1 MGRPTRLKKCS
12 YLLGIW
18 LFSLSGLHAA
28 DKMPFLY
35 KVGALPVQTEKIDRK
50 EAGVSPLLAL
60 YTEIF
65 SAALRD
71 SHRFALIEEGV
82 VAAHWENPE
91 EREKWVATEEISG
104 LVCLT
109 LTADTDT
116 VHVLLRLLSPD
127 RLDVWLQ
134 EMTTWEKT
142 EFFQVDASIIE
153 KRLRTSL
160 YALLNRLPLDV
171 TISAVQGN
179 LLTITGGNAQG
190 LTVGDHV
197 DLIRAHIRTRSPAT
211 QSWESF
217 TVEKVGQARI
227 LEVEETTAVAQ
238 LLAVSEVGA
247 LSVGDGIV
255 LPNMPSRH
263 FFQLAENRIQ
273 PPAPTVA
280 PSTPPSAATT
290 ENISTEKGGSAASAA
305 VKPATPLAQKMEKGV
320 ERVGEAILQTPQ
332 NINQLVKRMV
342 EELTA
347 DAGLRLLRFSG
358 PFDSSTKFLWYL
370 PLNTLGIS
378 AKRHLYEHF
387 YYAVGLGGGLGS
399 TKEGGSYT
407 GYYGDTRVYW
417 EQAFPTPFHGIERWQ
432 VGGIGA
438 VEGLSVHG
446 DIFGGFDAVQG
457 GIFGSLL
464 GHFAYERS
472 AGSTEQG
479 VVAPNRETLQIPWF
493 AEFHL
498 TPLTLGRLG
507 YEGTQH
513 TLGSSLGWKVVG
525 GAFWPKMYEI
535 NWGASV
541 EYGRQNLADTHSTV
555 TSVGTTAIKVLANW
569 KY

>member
-1 MGRPTRLKKCS
+1 MGRPTPLRRCS

-18 LFSLSGLHAA
+18 LFAISGLHAA
-28 DKMPFLY
+28 DKMPFLH

-71 SHRFALIEEGV
+71 SHRFVLIEEGV

-104 LVCLT
+104 FVCLT

-127 RLDVWLQ
+127 GLDVWLQ

-142 EFFQVDASIIE
+142 EFFHADASIIE

-171 TISAVQGN
+171 TISAIQGN

-190 LTVGDHV
+190 LAVGDQV
-197 DLIRAHIRTRSPAT
+197 DLLRAHIRTRSPAT
-211 QSWESF
+211 QDWESF
-217 TVEKVGQARI
+217 TVEKVGRARI

-238 LLAVSEVGA
+238 LLTVSETGA
-247 LSVGDGIV
+247 LSIGDGIV
-255 LPNMPSRH
+255 RPNMPSRH

-273 PPAPTVA
+273 APAPLA
-280 PSTPPSAATT
+280 PPIPAPATP
-290 ENISTEKGGSAASAA
+290 ENISNEKGVTAAPAPA
-305 VKPATPLAQKMEKGV
+305 KPATSLSQKMEKGV
-320 ERVGEAILQTPQ
+320 EQVGEAILQTPEHV
-332 NINQLVKRMV
+332 NQLVKRMV

-347 DAGLRLLRFSG
+347 DAGLRLLHFSG

-417 EQAFPTPFHGIERWQ
+417 EQAFQTPFHGVERWQ

-438 VEGLSVHG
+438 VEGLSVRG
-446 DIFGGFDAVQG
+446 DTFGGFDEVQCGVFG
-457 GIFGSLL
+457 GLL
-464 GHFAYERS
+464 GHFTYERNT
-472 AGSTEQG
+472 GSTEQG
-479 VVAPNRETLQIPWF
+479 ALSPNRETLQIPWF
-493 AEFHL
+493 AEFRL
-498 TPLTLGRLG
+498 TPLTLGRIG

-525 GAFWPKMYEI
+525 GAFWPKIYEI

-555 TSVGTTAIKVLANW
+555 TTVGTTAIKILANW